1 MRTDCDCPNQTWP
14 RRSLFFMTMS
24 GALSINSMRFS
35 RDAMVISASA
45 LCNLMFFGSNFTF
58 FDAMA

>member
-1 MRTDCDCPNQTWP
+1 
-14 RRSLFFMTMS
+14 MTMS